1 MWADQYKQWYE
12 NLLNPIQNWDIISIH
27 DDSILWIFWVFPP
40 PQTTSPSNDEQSL
53 YDLLPS

>member
-40 PQTTSPSNDEQSL
+40 PQTTSPSNDETESL
-53 YDLLPS
+53 